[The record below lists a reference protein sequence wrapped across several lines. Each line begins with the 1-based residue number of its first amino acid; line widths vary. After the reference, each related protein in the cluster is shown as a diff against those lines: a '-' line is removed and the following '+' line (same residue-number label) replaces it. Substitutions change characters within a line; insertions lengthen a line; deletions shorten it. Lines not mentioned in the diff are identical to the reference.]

1 MIEIER
7 KFLVTSDAYLKEAV
21 NSYSISQGYLNTHP
35 ERTVRVRLKDLNG
48 YITIKGKSNTEGTTR
63 NEWEYPISGEEA
75 RELLQLCEPVLIE
88 KVRYEIPYGDFVFEV
103 DVFLGAHQGLVVAEI
118 ELPDANTSFPRPIWL
133 GEEVTGDTR
142 YYNAHLSKTVYPF
155 E

>member
-7 KFLVTSDAYLKEAV
+7 KFLVTSDAYLQEAV
-21 NSYSISQGYLNTHP
+21 NSNRISQGYLNTHP

-48 YITIKGKSNTEGTTR
+48 YITIKGKSNAEGTTR
-63 NEWEYPISGEEA
+63 NEWEYSISGEEA

-88 KVRYEIPYGDFVFEV
+88 KVRYEIPYGDFVYEV
-103 DVFLGAHQGLVVAEI
+103 DVFLGAHQGLVIAEVELPYAEI
-118 ELPDANTSFPRPIWL
+118 SFPKPVWL
-133 GEEVTGDTR
+133 GKEITGDIR

>member
-7 KFLVTSDAYLKEAV
+7 KFLVTSDAFLRQAV
-21 NSYSISQGYLNTHP
+21 NSYRISQGYLNTHP
-35 ERTVRVRLKDLNG
+35 ERTVRVRLKDHNG
-48 YITIKGKSNTEGTTR
+48 YITIKGKSNAEGTTR

-103 DVFLGAHQGLVVAEI
+103 DVFLGAHQGLVIAEV
-118 ELPDANTSFPRPIWL
+118 ELPDAELSFPKPMWL
-133 GEEVTGDTR
+133 GEEVTGDIR